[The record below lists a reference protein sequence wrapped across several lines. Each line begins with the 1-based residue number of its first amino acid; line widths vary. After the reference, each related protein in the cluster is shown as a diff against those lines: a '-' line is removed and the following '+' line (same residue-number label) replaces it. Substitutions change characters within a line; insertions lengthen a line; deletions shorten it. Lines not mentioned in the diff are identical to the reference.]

1 MYGTASPSVE
11 LHGTLIG
18 LYSGSKQEHELLCS
32 KISSSE
38 ELGESR
44 NSRAYY
50 RKLQNGLHYYPI
62 LYNPGPH
69 PAGPSKH
76 TNKMT

>member
-1 MYGTASPSVE
+1 VVQ
-11 LHGTLIG
+11 
-18 LYSGSKQEHELLCS
+18 SKNMSYYVRRLALP
-32 KISSSE
+32 K

-44 NSRAYY
+44 HSRAYY
-50 RKLQNGLHYYPI
+50 RKLQNGPYFYAI

-69 PAGPSKH
+69 PAGPSRH